1 MHKNRGGVLGD
12 PRQVP
17 DPIFGKMGKI
27 VFCVFSLFTLMLD
40 VNVQF
45 SEKVR
50 ISPEAPRG
58 EIWTMCQSFSIAF
71 LAEIITQQEQR
82 TKRVG
87 CT

>member
-1 MHKNRGGVLGD
+1 MV
-12 PRQVP
+12 
-17 DPIFGKMGKI
+17 KI
-27 VFCVFSLFTLMLD
+27 VFCVFILIPLILD

-58 EIWTMCQSFSIAF
+58 EIWAMCQSFSIAF
-71 LAEIITQQEQR
+71 LAEIIPQQGQR

-87 CT
+87 CTQHVPRG